1 MSNTKTI
8 ARNTGWYG
16 LENIISAV
24 VTMVTSIA
32 IARTLGPSKMGYII
46 YVAWIASVVAGL
58 GGLGIPS
65 TTTKYMAEF
74 IGMGDRGTARYIYF
88 RTLFLQIG
96 LATLATVG
104 ILFWVLG
111 DASSGYKLASV
122 LVALSIWPS
131 MVNSISAM
139 ANMATEELSAN
150 LPASVVS
157 IFVFLIAIV
166 ATVVFRWGVIGVGAS
181 ILITRS
187 VDFLWRLIPTIR
199 RILAWETTHIQP
211 SGLRKRMIGF
221 AWQSVAT
228 MIVAMIVWD
237 RSEFFLLKHLCAD
250 IRQVA
255 FYSVAF
261 GMAER
266 LLITSGIFRTA
277 SDATIFAQYG
287 RDKSRLPAITASTFR
302 YLALTSIPLHF
313 ISAALA
319 FPALLLLYG
328 NQYQGAALVVT
339 LAPLLC
345 MPKAF
350 IGPVQRLLQSSE
362 RQGYVIGATV
372 LAGIVDIG
380 VAWALIPAHGAVGA
394 CIGSGAAQVTAVG
407 MMWAVGIYLY
417 NVRLP
422 WPLIAKI
429 TFISVAAAVT
439 AHFVAA
445 ALTAHFAAARLAPL
459 WAILGGGS
467 AALMVLL
474 VLLYMMRVLELEDQD
489 RFCTLTGMLPKPIA
503 GPIDKIVS
511 LLARSEYGVVVPTI
525 TKKEY

>member
-1 MSNTKTI
+1 
-8 ARNTGWYG
+8 
-16 LENIISAV
+16 
-24 VTMVTSIA
+24 
-32 IARTLGPSKMGYII
+32 
-46 YVAWIASVVAGL
+46 
-58 GGLGIPS
+58 
-65 TTTKYMAEF
+65 
-74 IGMGDRGTARYIYF
+74 
-88 RTLFLQIG
+88 
-96 LATLATVG
+96 
-104 ILFWVLG
+104 
-111 DASSGYKLASV
+111 
-122 LVALSIWPS
+122 
-131 MVNSISAM
+131 
-139 ANMATEELSAN
+139 
-150 LPASVVS
+150 
-157 IFVFLIAIV
+157 
-166 ATVVFRWGVIGVGAS
+166 
-181 ILITRS
+181 
-187 VDFLWRLIPTIR
+187 
-199 RILAWETTHIQP
+199 
-211 SGLRKRMIGF
+211 MIGF
-221 AWQSVAT
+221 AGQSVAT

-261 GMAER
+261 SMAER
-266 LLITSGIFRTA
+266 LLITSGIFGSA
-277 SDATIFAQYG
+277 SSATIFAQYG

-350 IGPVQRLLQSSE
+350 IGPVQSLLQSSE
-362 RQGYVIGATV
+362 RQSYVIGATV

-407 MMWAVGIYLY
+407 IMWAVGIYLY
-417 NVRLP
+417 NVKLP

-429 TFISVAAAVT
+429 TFIS
-439 AHFVAA
+439 VAA

-467 AALMVLL
+467 AALMVLF
-474 VLLYMMRVLELEDQD
+474 VLLYMMRVLEPEDQD

-511 LLARSEYGVVVPTI
+511 LLVRSENGVVVPTI